1 MLSTAQPWT
10 LDTHTHTGP
19 TANGL
24 FRYTMEDAMSRPLSV
39 PKPSQSTSPGSQE
52 KKVPGVVTS
61 LFHTRYP
68 LSHCPWTD
76 FTVQNKTTEDKDT
89 VGPSC
94 SCWHPLESRGR
105 FCDLCAQ
112 TESNE
117 LKKQVPRMGFV
128 NGSPKPWL
136 QMELARNAAQRNKAK
151 TMDNLDTLCWG

>member
-10 LDTHTHTGP
+10 LDTHTGP

-24 FRYTMEDAMSRPLSV
+24 FRYTMEDAMSKSLSV
-39 PKPSQSTSPGSQE
+39 PKPSQSSSPGSQE
-52 KKVPGVVTS
+52 EKVPGVVTS
-61 LFHTRYP
+61 FFRTRYP

-76 FTVQNKTTEDKDT
+76 FTVQRKTTGDKDT

-94 SCWHPLESRGR
+94 SSWHPLQSRGR

-117 LKKQVPRMGFV
+117 LKKQVPRMGFM

-151 TMDNLDTLCWG
+151 TMDNMDTLCWG